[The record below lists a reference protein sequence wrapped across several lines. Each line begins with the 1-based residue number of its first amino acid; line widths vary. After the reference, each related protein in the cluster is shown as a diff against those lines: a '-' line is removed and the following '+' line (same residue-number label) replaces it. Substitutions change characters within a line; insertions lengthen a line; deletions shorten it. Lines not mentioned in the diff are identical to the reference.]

1 MAVMKKIN
9 RNLVDDKTGL
19 ISRRIFFD
27 LEIYAQ
33 ELKDVF
39 ARTWLFLG
47 HESMIPESGDYVT
60 NYMGEDPVIV
70 WRDKNRKISSFSKL
84 MPASWDEIVQNRC
97 RECRSIHVS
106 ISRLDVCK

>member
-1 MAVMKKIN
+1 MNQEIKCGKSKLHTVRAGREGMAVMKKIN

-27 LEIYAQ
+27 SEIYAQ

-70 WRDKNRKISSFSKL
+70 WRDKNRKI
-84 MPASWDEIVQNRC
+84 
-97 RECRSIHVS
+97 
-106 ISRLDVCK
+106 